1 MDLAI
6 ARWYLFLQQYRHYQ
20 SVLEVFRLHPGQF
33 NKRLDDLVM
42 FIAQVSYCYP
52 DVLANYPQE
61 LMDILQ
67 THHTILDSAM
77 RMTLCRA
84 LILLRNKNLLKSTDL
99 LSLFFHLLRCQD
111 KALRKFLETHIIT
124 DIKNMNAKHKN
135 TRLNTIL
142 QNFMYSMLKD
152 SNSKAAKMSV
162 DIMIELYKKN
172 VWNDAKTVNVI
183 ATACFS
189 KYTKVMVAALKYFLG
204 SDPEEEKKSDDS
216 DSDNEP
222 SAREVLMAN
231 RVNKKTRKREKQLK
245 KVKEHVKKS
254 KKKKDATPVFNFSAL
269 HLVHDPQ
276 GLAEKLFQQLEKRNE
291 RFEVKLMILD
301 VISRLIGL
309 HQLFLLNYYPY
320 IQRFMQPHQR
330 EVTKILQ
337 FAAQSSHELV
347 PPDVLEPVLKTLV
360 NNFVTE
366 RNSADV
372 MAIGLNAV
380 REICSRCPLVMNED
394 LLRDLAQY
402 KNYRERSVM
411 MAARSLIH
419 LYRSSMPELL
429 HKKDRGRPTEAI
441 RELKSKKYGEVDAKH
456 YISGAEVLLQ
466 DSMEGWVVEEEIS
479 CLAENGSTRRV
490 DILAYNADTKQGI
503 IVDPTIRFEVECHQ
517 SAEIHLE
524 KKSIYEPIANYFK
537 LKYALIHV
545 EGIPDNDDDSK
556 DGSDS
561 DDEWIDISHSSEDD
575 GEDND
580 NDSENIENVVEVSE
594 SKGDENSERDPV
606 EKKVKDSD
614 KGGETAKPGEDGS
627 SSNDK
632 VQLAAQASLMRI
644 LTDEDFRKID
654 AMKLNKE
661 VTTARKGK
669 KRPAE
674 EEKNSKGELVSLAD
688 IENIYKK
695 RKHDKQMRQ
704 ESVKKGQEDR
714 EKYGFH
720 DRRLNP
726 HSSKTNREK
735 RKTKHYMMVKHKA
748 KRKIKRSF
756 KEKQIALR
764 NHLQKLRKMK

>member
-1 MDLAI
+1 MVRHNNQLPDNLPQLQNLI
-6 ARWYLFLQQYRHYQ
+6 KRDPGSYKDEFLQQYRHYQ

-52 DVLANYPQE
+52 DVLTNYPQE

-84 LILLRNKNLLKSTDL
+84 LILLRNKNLLKPTDL

-466 DSMEGWVVEEEIS
+466 DSMEG
-479 CLAENGSTRRV
+479 
-490 DILAYNADTKQGI
+490 
-503 IVDPTIRFEVECHQ
+503 
-517 SAEIHLE
+517 
-524 KKSIYEPIANYFK
+524 
-537 LKYALIHV
+537 
-545 EGIPDNDDDSK
+545 IPDNDDDSK

-575 GEDND
+575 GGDND